1 MIIYNCTYTTFDY
14 FEIFVLFLVFVFVGS
29 EVPLYQCA
37 WFVMQILFCHFGF
50 RGQREEK
57 EHYNTS
63 IITVKMSV
71 N

>member
-37 WFVMQILFCHFGF
+37 CFVMQKLFCHFGF
-50 RGQREEK
+50 RGQRDEK
-57 EHYNTS
+57 EHCNAST
-63 IITVKMSV
+63 ITVDILV